1 MKSGLSVFTFTRLSS
16 CYLES
21 LLKCITRKEPV
32 LLVGETGT
40 GKTTLVQKLALL
52 HGVKLTV
59 INMSQQS
66 DISDLLGGYKPVDVR
81 KLACPL
87 TEEFQDL
94 FNQTFSQKTNTRFI
108 QEVRRAYNKSNWKR
122 LILLFQSAQAKVEEK
137 IEVMSVLYFPLPAGG
152 SVLYRTWNSK
162 SYVRSYAKD
171 GASSLGKVASNL
183 GRFAKQRAQVE
194 NGVVFDFVEGALVEA
209 LRCGGWVLLDELNLA
224 SSAVLEC
231 LNGLLEND
239 DGSLILTERGDTQ
252 PLNRHPAFR
261 IFGCMNPA
269 TDVGKREIPPAIRGR
284 MTEFYIEEP
293 HHCDDLK
300 MLIREYLSAVFSPPD
315 HVVSDIAEFYR
326 KAHQQAS
333 EFLCGGDHRKPHY
346 SLRTLCRALDTTRH
360 MTPHCGF
367 VRALYEGMCVSFLT
381 QLDTKSYATMQRHIA
396 KHFAK
401 KLKPGQLNAAY
412 PRPGN
417 NYELVEHFWLKLG
430 PERVLSHEE
439 CKYIL
444 TASVRENLRRLSR
457 VLIARQ
463 YPILLQGPTSSGKTS
478 MVEYIAKR
486 TGHKFVRI
494 NNHEHTDLQE
504 YMGSYITDPTGRLV
518 FQEGLLVQALR
529 HGHWIVLD
537 ELNLAPTDVL
547 EALNRLLDDNRELF
561 LPETQEVLKAH
572 PDFQL
577 FATQNPPGIYGG
589 RKVVAIV
596 ISLLTVSNGVVKLL
610 SRAFRNRFVELH
622 FDAIPE
628 EELATILE
636 KRCAIPPSYCAKII
650 SVVTHLQKV
659 RQGTRLFSG
668 KHGFVTLRDLFRWCE
683 RECDSLQSLAINGS
697 FVHSAKN
704 EKLGSLTILR
714 ASYMLLAEKVRRAE
728 EKSLV
733 VELLQKHINVKL
745 DAEVENFAAMFI
757 YTYTPGL

>member
-1 MKSGLSVFTFTRLSS
+1 
-16 CYLES
+16 
-21 LLKCITRKEPV
+21 
-32 LLVGETGT
+32 
-40 GKTTLVQKLALL
+40 
-52 HGVKLTV
+52 
-59 INMSQQS
+59 
-66 DISDLLGGYKPVDVR
+66 
-81 KLACPL
+81 
-87 TEEFQDL
+87 
-94 FNQTFSQKTNTRFI
+94 
-108 QEVRRAYNKSNWKR
+108 
-122 LILLFQSAQAKVEEK
+122 LFQSAQAKVEEK
-137 IEVMSVLYFPLPAGG
+137 IENVEQQKLRPELRQRWRFFF
-152 SVLYRTWNSK
+152 R
-162 SYVRSYAKD
+162 
-171 GASSLGKVASNL
+171 NL

-589 RKVVAIV
+589 RK
-596 ISLLTVSNGVVKLL
+596 LL

-636 KRCAIPPSYCAKII
+636 KRSPPPARLKTRIAPTLMDCASDAPFPRPTAPKSSALSRICRKF
-650 SVVTHLQKV
+650 V
-659 RQGTRLFSG
+659 RGP
-668 KHGFVTLRDLFRWCE
+668 VC
-683 RECDSLQSLAINGS
+683 SLAS
-697 FVHSAKN
+697 
-704 EKLGSLTILR
+704 TD
-714 ASYMLLAEKVRRAE
+714 LL
-728 EKSLV
+728 
-733 VELLQKHINVKL
+733 H
-745 DAEVENFAAMFI
+745 
-757 YTYTPGL
+757 